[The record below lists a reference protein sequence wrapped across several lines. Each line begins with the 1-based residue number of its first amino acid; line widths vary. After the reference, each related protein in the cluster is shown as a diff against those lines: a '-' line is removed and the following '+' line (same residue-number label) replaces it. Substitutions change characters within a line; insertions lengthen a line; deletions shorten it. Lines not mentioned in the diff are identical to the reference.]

1 MDFSDFLK
9 YVPKIK
15 QEKLLAEE
23 AHLKMVPFE
32 RILEVEK
39 INIPSNNPRKAA
51 VMMLI
56 YPKNNKSH
64 LALIV
69 RNTYPGVHSAQ
80 IGFPGGK
87 VEIEDESL
95 THTALRETH
104 EEIGIHPDKIEVIKT
119 FTAVFIPPSNFI
131 VAPFLGISHTELEFT
146 EQEEEVAGII
156 EFPLLDFLND
166 KTIVNK
172 IMDTSYGN
180 NIEVPTFKINEHYVW
195 GATAMMMSEL
205 KEVLKSS
212 FKN

>member
-15 QEKLLAEE
+15 QEKLLAEQ
-23 AHLKMVPFE
+23 AHLKMVPIE
-32 RILEVEK
+32 RILDVEK
-39 INIPSNNPRKAA
+39 INKSANKPRKAA

-87 VEIEDESL
+87 VELEDSTL

-104 EEIGIHPDKIEVIKT
+104 EEIGIHPDKIEVIKN
-119 FTAVFIPPSNFI
+119 FTTVFIPPSNFV
-131 VAPFLGISHTELEFT
+131 VAPFLGISYSELEFI
-146 EQEEEVAGII
+146 EQKEEVAGII
-156 EFPLLDFLND
+156 EFPLLDLLNE

-172 IMDTSYGN
+172 IMNTSYGN
-180 NIEVPTFKINEHYVW
+180 NIEVPTFKINDHYVW

-205 KEVLKSS
+205 KEVIISS

>member
-56 YPKNNKSH
+56 YPKNKKSH

-95 THTALRETH
+95 IHTALRETH

-119 FTAVFIPPSNFI
+119 FTAVFIPLSNFI
-131 VAPFLGISHTELEFT
+131 VAPFLGISHAELEFI

-156 EFPLLDFLND
+156 EFPLLDFMND

>member
-15 QEKLLAEE
+15 QEKLLAEQ
-23 AHLKMVPFE
+23 AHLKMVPIE
-32 RILEVEK
+32 RILDVEK
-39 INIPSNNPRKAA
+39 INKSANKPRKAA

-87 VEIEDESL
+87 VELEDSTL

-104 EEIGIHPDKIEVIKT
+104 EEIGIHPDKIEVIKN
-119 FTAVFIPPSNFI
+119 FTTVFIPPSNFV
-131 VAPFLGISHTELEFT
+131 VAPFLGISYSELEFI
-146 EQEEEVAGII
+146 EQKEEVARII
-156 EFPLLDFLND
+156 EFPLLDFLNE
-166 KTIVNK
+166 KTIVKK
-172 IMDTSYGN
+172 IMNTSYGN
-180 NIEVPTFKINEHYVW
+180 NIEVPTFKINDHYVW
-195 GATAMMMSEL
+195 GATAMMMNEL
-205 KEVLKSS
+205 KEVLISS

>member
-15 QEKLLAEE
+15 QEKLLAEQ
-23 AHLKMVPFE
+23 AHLKMVPVE
-32 RILEVEK
+32 RVLEVEK
-39 INIPSNNPRKAA
+39 FKNGSNNPKKAA

-69 RNTYPGVHSAQ
+69 RNTYAGVHSAQ

-87 VEIEDESL
+87 VELEDNSL
-95 THTALRETH
+95 IQTALRETH
-104 EEIGIHPDKIEVIKT
+104 EEIGIHPDKIEVIKS
-119 FTAVFIPPSNFI
+119 FTEVFIPPSNFI
-131 VAPFLGISHTELEFT
+131 VAPFLGISYTELEFI
-146 EQEEEVAGII
+146 EQVEEVAGII
-156 EFPLLDFLND
+156 EFPLLDFLNE

-172 IMDTSYGN
+172 IMDTSYGS
-180 NIEVPTFKINEHYVW
+180 NIEVPTFYIKEHYVW

>member
-15 QEKLLAEE
+15 QEKLLSDE
-23 AHLKMVPFE
+23 AHLKMVPVE

-56 YPKNNKSH
+56 YPKNDKSH

-131 VAPFLGISHTELEFT
+131 VAPFLGISHAELEFI

-156 EFPLLDFLND
+156 EFPLLDFMND

>member
-1 MDFSDFLK
+1 
-9 YVPKIK
+9 
-15 QEKLLAEE
+15 
-23 AHLKMVPFE
+23 MVPVE

-39 INIPSNNPRKAA
+39 FNTSSNNPRKAA

-56 YPKNNKSH
+56 YPKNNRCH

-87 VEIEDESL
+87 VELEDVSL

-104 EEIGIHPDKIEVIKT
+104 EEIGIHPEKIEVIKT
-119 FTAVFIPPSNFI
+119 FTEVFISPSNFI
-131 VAPFLGISHTELEFT
+131 VAPFLGISYSELEFI

-156 EFPLLDFLND
+156 EFPLLDFLNE
-166 KTIVNK
+166 KTIVKK

>member
-15 QEKLLAEE
+15 QEKLLAEQ
-23 AHLKMVPFE
+23 AHLKMVPIE

-39 INIPSNNPRKAA
+39 YTTASKNPRKAA

-56 YPKNNKSH
+56 YPKNNKTH

-80 IGFPGGK
+80 IAFPGGK
-87 VEIEDESL
+87 VEIEDVSL
-95 THTALRETH
+95 SHTALRETH
-104 EEIGIHPDKIEVIKT
+104 EEIGIHPEKIDVIKT
-119 FTAVFIPPSNFI
+119 FTEVFIPPSNFI
-131 VAPFLGISHTELEFT
+131 VAPFLGISYSELEFT
-146 EQEEEVAGII
+146 EQVEEIAGII
-156 EFPLLDFLND
+156 EFPLLDFMNE
-166 KTIVNK
+166 KTIVIK
-172 IMDTSYGN
+172 RMDTSYGK
-180 NIEVPTFKINEHYVW
+180 NIEVPTFKINNHYVW

-205 KEVLKSS
+205 KEVLKNS

>member
-15 QEKLLAEE
+15 QAKLLAEQ
-23 AHLKMVPFE
+23 AHFKMVPLE

-39 INIPSNNPRKAA
+39 FNNGSNNPRKAA

-87 VEIEDESL
+87 AELDDESL
-95 THTALRETH
+95 IHTALRETH
-104 EEIGIHPDKIEVIKT
+104 EEIGIPPEKIEVIKT
-119 FTAVFIPPSNFI
+119 FTEVFIPPSNFI
-131 VAPFLGISHTELEFT
+131 VAPFLGISYSELEFI

-156 EFPLLDFLND
+156 ELSLPVFLNE

>member
-23 AHLKMVPFE
+23 AHLKMVAFE

-56 YPKNNKSH
+56 YPKNDKSH

-95 THTALRETH
+95 IHTALRETH

-131 VAPFLGISHTELEFT
+131 VAPFLGISHAELEFI

-156 EFPLLDFLND
+156 EFPLLDFMND

>member
-23 AHLKMVPFE
+23 AHLKMMPID
-32 RILEVEK
+32 RILEIQKYNTKVSE
-39 INIPSNNPRKAA
+39 PRKSA

-56 YPKNNKSH
+56 YPKKNISH
-64 LALIV
+64 LVLII
-69 RNTYPGVHSAQ
+69 RKTYPGVHSAQ

-87 VEIEDESL
+87 VEIEDVSL
-95 THTALRETH
+95 SHTALRETH
-104 EEIGIHPDKIEVIKT
+104 EEVGIHPEKIKVIKT
-119 FTAVFIPPSNFI
+119 FTEVFIPISNFI
-131 VAPFLGISHTELEFT
+131 VAPFLGISYSELEFI

-156 EFPLLDFLND
+156 ELPLIDFLDD
-166 KTIVNK
+166 KTIVIK
-172 IMDTSYGN
+172 KMDTSNGI

-205 KEVLKSS
+205 KEVLKNS
-212 FKN
+212 FKI

>member
-9 YVPKIK
+9 HVPKIK
-15 QEKLLAEE
+15 QEKLLAEQ
-23 AHLKMVPFE
+23 AHLKMVPAE
-32 RILEVEK
+32 RILEVERK
-39 INIPSNNPRKAA
+39 KKFSNKPRKAA
-51 VMMLI
+51 VLMLI
-56 YPKNNKSH
+56 YPKTNKSH

-87 VEIEDESL
+87 VELEDNSL
-95 THTALRETH
+95 TQTALRETH
-104 EEIGIHPDKIEVIKT
+104 EEIGIHPEKIEVIKS
-119 FTAVFIPPSNFI
+119 FTEVYIPPSNFI
-131 VAPFLGISHTELEFT
+131 VAPFLGISYSELEFV

-156 EFPLLDFLND
+156 EFPLLDFLNE

-172 IMDTSYGN
+172 FMNTSYGK
-180 NIEVPTFKINEHYVW
+180 NIEVPTFKINDHYVW

-205 KEVLKSS
+205 KEVLLSS

>member
-15 QEKLLAEE
+15 QEKLLAEQ
-23 AHLKMVPFE
+23 AHLKMVPIE

-39 INIPSNNPRKAA
+39 YTTASNNPRKAA

-80 IGFPGGK
+80 IAFPGGK
-87 VEIEDESL
+87 VEIEDVSL

-104 EEIGIHPDKIEVIKT
+104 EEIGIHPEKIEVIKT
-119 FTAVFIPPSNFI
+119 FTEVFIPPSNFI
-131 VAPFLGISHTELEFT
+131 VAPFLGISYSELEFT
-146 EQEEEVAGII
+146 EQVEEITGII
-156 EFPLLDFLND
+156 EFPLLDFMNE
-166 KTIVNK
+166 KTIVKK

-180 NIEVPTFKINEHYVW
+180 NIEVPTFKIKY
-195 GATAMMMSEL
+195 G
-205 KEVLKSS
+205 
-212 FKN
+212 FI

>member
-15 QEKLLAEE
+15 QEKLLAEQ
-23 AHLKMVPFE
+23 AHLKMVPIE

-39 INIPSNNPRKAA
+39 YTTASNNPRKAA

-80 IGFPGGK
+80 IAFPGGK
-87 VEIEDESL
+87 VEIEDVSL
-95 THTALRETH
+95 SHTALRETH
-104 EEIGIHPDKIEVIKT
+104 EEIGIHPEKIDVIKT
-119 FTAVFIPPSNFI
+119 FTEVFIPPSNFI
-131 VAPFLGISHTELEFT
+131 VAPFLGISYSELQFT
-146 EQEEEVAGII
+146 EQVEEIAGII
-156 EFPLLDFLND
+156 EFPLLDFMNE
-166 KTIVNK
+166 KTIVIK
-172 IMDTSYGN
+172 RMDTSYGK
-180 NIEVPTFKINEHYVW
+180 NIEVPTFKINNHYVW

-205 KEVLKSS
+205 KEVLKNS

>member
-23 AHLKMVPFE
+23 AHLKMMPME
-32 RILEVEK
+32 RLLELEK
-39 INIPSNNPRKAA
+39 YKTKVNVPRKSA

-56 YPKNNKSH
+56 YPKNNKCH
-64 LALIV
+64 LALII
-69 RNTYPGVHSAQ
+69 RNAYSGVHSAQ
-80 IGFPGGK
+80 IAFPGGK
-87 VEIEDESL
+87 VELEDVSL

-104 EEIGIHPDKIEVIKT
+104 EEIGINPDKIEVIKT
-119 FTAVFIPPSNFI
+119 FTEVFIPPSNFL
-131 VAPFLGISHTELEFT
+131 VSPFLGISYSELEFIK
-146 EQEEEVAGII
+146 QEEEVAGII
-156 EFPLLDFLND
+156 EFPLLDFMNE
-166 KTIVNK
+166 KTVVNK
-172 IMDTSYGN
+172 LMDTSYGN
-180 NIEVPTFKINEHYVW
+180 NIAVPAFKINEHYVW

>member
-1 MDFSDFLK
+1 MDFSEFLK

-23 AHLKMVPFE
+23 AHLKMVPIE

-39 INIPSNNPRKAA
+39 INTTSNNPRKAA

-56 YPKNNKSH
+56 YPKNDKSH

-95 THTALRETH
+95 AHTALRETH
-104 EEIGIHPDKIEVIKT
+104 EEIGIHPDNIKVIKT
-119 FTAVFIPPSNFI
+119 FTEVFIPPSNFI
-131 VAPFLGISHTELEFT
+131 VAPFLGISYSELEFM

-156 EFPLLDFLND
+156 EFPLLDFLDD

>member
-15 QEKLLAEE
+15 QEKLLAEQ
-23 AHLKMVPFE
+23 AHLKMVPIE

-39 INIPSNNPRKAA
+39 YTTASNNPRKAA

-80 IGFPGGK
+80 IAFPGGK
-87 VEIEDESL
+87 VEIEDVSL
-95 THTALRETH
+95 SHTALRETH
-104 EEIGIHPDKIEVIKT
+104 EEIGIHPEKIDVIKT
-119 FTAVFIPPSNFI
+119 FTEVFISPSNFI
-131 VAPFLGISHTELEFT
+131 VAPFLGISYSELEFT
-146 EQEEEVAGII
+146 EQVEEIAGII
-156 EFPLLDFLND
+156 EFPLLDFMNE
-166 KTIVNK
+166 KTIVIK
-172 IMDTSYGN
+172 RMDTSYGK
-180 NIEVPTFKINEHYVW
+180 NIEVPTFKINNHYVW

-205 KEVLKSS
+205 KEVLKNS

>member
-23 AHLKMVPFE
+23 AHLKMMPID
-32 RILEVEK
+32 RILEIQKYNTKVSE
-39 INIPSNNPRKAA
+39 PRKSA

-56 YPKNNKSH
+56 YPKKKISH
-64 LALIV
+64 LVLII
-69 RNTYPGVHSAQ
+69 RKTYPGIHSAQ

-87 VEIEDESL
+87 VEIEDVSL
-95 THTALRETH
+95 SHTALRETH
-104 EEIGIHPDKIEVIKT
+104 EEVGIHPEKIKVIKT
-119 FTAVFIPPSNFI
+119 FTEVFIPISNFI
-131 VAPFLGISHTELEFT
+131 VAPFLGISYSELEFI

-156 EFPLLDFLND
+156 ELPLIDFLDD
-166 KTIVNK
+166 KTIVIK
-172 IMDTSYGN
+172 KMDTSNGI

-205 KEVLKSS
+205 KEVLKNS
-212 FKN
+212 FKI

>member
-1 MDFSDFLK
+1 MDFSEFLK

-23 AHLKMVPFE
+23 AHLKMVPIE

-39 INIPSNNPRKAA
+39 INTTSNNPRKAA

-56 YPKNNKSH
+56 YPKNDKSH

-87 VEIEDESL
+87 VEIEDKSL

-104 EEIGIHPDKIEVIKT
+104 EEIGIHPDNIKVIKT
-119 FTAVFIPPSNFI
+119 FTEVFIPPSNFI
-131 VAPFLGISHTELEFT
+131 VAPFLGISYSELEFM

-156 EFPLLDFLND
+156 EFPLLDFLDD

>member
-15 QEKLLAEE
+15 QEKLLAEQ
-23 AHLKMVPFE
+23 AHLKMVPVE
-32 RILEVEK
+32 RVLEVEK
-39 INIPSNNPRKAA
+39 FKNGSNNPKKAA

-80 IGFPGGK
+80 IAFPGGK
-87 VEIEDESL
+87 VEIEDVSL
-95 THTALRETH
+95 SHTALRETH
-104 EEIGIHPDKIEVIKT
+104 EEIGIHPEKIDVIKT
-119 FTAVFIPPSNFI
+119 FTEVFIPPSNFI
-131 VAPFLGISHTELEFT
+131 VAPFLGISYSELQFT
-146 EQEEEVAGII
+146 EQVEEIAGII
-156 EFPLLDFLND
+156 EFPLLDFMNE
-166 KTIVNK
+166 KTIVIK
-172 IMDTSYGN
+172 RMDTSYGK
-180 NIEVPTFKINEHYVW
+180 NIEVPTFKINNHYVW

-205 KEVLKSS
+205 KEVLKNS